1 MKKFKSE
8 EISRHYEIASERV
21 HIRILRDDIDLDKH
35 LSRLELL
42 WHNRNIPFFHRFY
55 FLKYIF
61 TTYFK
66 NLSQLITNEEKLM
79 KEEQHIYYS
88 IFRAVNARE
97 ACLRQL
103 RRSLADLTVEDVY

>member
-1 MKKFKSE
+1 
-8 EISRHYEIASERV
+8 
-21 HIRILRDDIDLDKH
+21 
-35 LSRLELL
+35 
-42 WHNRNIPFFHRFY
+42 
-55 FLKYIF
+55 
-61 TTYFK
+61 
-66 NLSQLITNEEKLM
+66 M